1 VVVKRCI
8 LALAWSFVGDGSEE
22 NVDETTSLGGIRA
35 LVLASKTQTSQ
46 RIGVFGRVGGGGGA
60 MDGLTSVFRSNELNP
75 VRIRHHGTYTHLLLV
90 LVRRRPY

>member
-1 VVVKRCI
+1 VVKRCI

-22 NVDETTSLGGIRA
+22 NVDETTSLGGIRV
-35 LVLASKTQTSQ
+35 LVLASKDSNKSED
-46 RIGVFGRVGGGGGA
+46 RSFWKSRRRRRR
-60 MDGLTSVFRSNELNP
+60 DGWIDFRSNELNP